1 MLRWRGGYVAVGA
14 PVASGEASRTPMWV
28 SADGGTWHPLDA
40 GVLGPAT
47 IVLGLAETAE
57 GIVAMTLHGGR
68 NQCDDSEAQL
78 RASCWTPTLPLETW
92 TSPDGL
98 SWAAHPGPPLALR
111 FEEGIGVDP
120 PIFRAGAPG
129 LLAALNVQE
138 EPRAATSPN
147 GVSWEVLPARSFSA
161 QFGFGDNVGAF
172 RPGFVAVGE
181 EDAGDTI
188 RAVARTSSDGRHWTL
203 RRLPTAGFAPGWI
216 RPGDGTSA
224 SRLVVGPAGII
235 AQGSVASAP
244 GGELWWSSLDGRTWK
259 PLPGFPPLGIWF
271 GGGEAGSG
279 LSPNGT
285 LLGNGERMLA
295 YRSEGNDAAWTSFD
309 GRSWRPLAISG
320 PRPQGQR
327 DAAILMPVGLMWIGS
342 DGSTWLGEP
351 VT

>member
-14 PVASGEASRTPMWV
+14 PVESGEASRTPMWV

-57 GIVAMTLHGGR
+57 GIVAITLHGGR

-78 RASCWTPTLPLETW
+78 RASCWTPNLPLEAW
-92 TSPDGL
+92 TSPDGV
-98 SWAAHPGPPLALR
+98 SWAAHPGPKIALR
-111 FEEGIGVDP
+111 FEEDIGVDP

-129 LLAALNVQE
+129 LLVALNGQE
-138 EPRAATSPN
+138 EPRAATSPD
-147 GVSWEVLPARSFSA
+147 GVSWEVLPVRSFSA

-181 EDAGDTI
+181 EAVGDTI
-188 RAVARTSSDGRHWTL
+188 RAVAPTSSDGRHWTSQ
-203 RRLPTAGFAPGWI
+203 RLPAAGFAPGWI
-216 RPGDGTSA
+216 PAGYGTSA

-235 AQGSVASAP
+235 AQGGVAAAP

-259 PLPGFPPLGIWF
+259 PLPGFPPLGISF
-271 GGGEAGSG
+271 GGEAGSG
-279 LSPNGT
+279 LSPNGN

-295 YRSEGNDAAWTSFD
+295 YRSEGNHAAWTSFD
-309 GRSWRPLAISG
+309 GRSWRRLAISG
-320 PRPQGQR
+320 GPPPSEPGV
-327 DAAILMPVGLMWIGS
+327 AAILMPVGLMWIGL